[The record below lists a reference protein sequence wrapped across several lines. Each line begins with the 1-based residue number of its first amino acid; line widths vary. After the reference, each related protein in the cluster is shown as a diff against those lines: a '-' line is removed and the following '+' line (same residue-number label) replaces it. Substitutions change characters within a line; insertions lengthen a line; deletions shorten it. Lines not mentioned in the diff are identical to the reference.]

1 MARTPQH
8 DVVVVGA
15 GLAGLRAATTLGHAG
30 RDVVVLEAADTVGG
44 RQRTDAVDGFL
55 LDRGFQVLNPAY
67 PAVRRWVDIQ
77 ALRLKPFP
85 VGVQV
90 RRERGLATLAD
101 PRRHPSILAATLRS
115 GLLAPRD
122 VAGLVRWAATAL
134 SAPRRVIRQ
143 AAAGRD
149 LPVHEAWD
157 RAGLTG
163 PLRTA
168 VLEPFLSGVIA
179 DGSFETSDAFVRL
192 LIRMFALGRPGLP
205 ERGIQALPEQL
216 AAYARTLGAEIAV
229 QRRVT
234 ALRETAAGVE
244 VAVAGADPVSADA
257 VIVAVGPEAA
267 SGLAPIPVPR
277 TRGLQTWWFA
287 TDAAPSASGMIAVDG
302 TRAGPVVNTAVMSHA
317 VPSYAPKGMHLVQA
331 TCLLPPATHRGSFDS
346 PTEAQVRRHAS
357 QIWGTDAT
365 DWRLLRRDDIPHA
378 LPAQS
383 VPLRTVTRARL
394 SERVYI
400 AGDHRDTA
408 SIQGALVSGD
418 RVARALIA
426 GAPS

>member
-1 MARTPQH
+1 MAHAPHH
-8 DVVVVGA
+8 DVVVIGA
-15 GLAGLRAATTLGHAG
+15 GLAGLRAAITLGHAG
-30 RDVVVLEAADTVGG
+30 RDVLVLEAADAVGG

-67 PAVRRWVDIQ
+67 PAVRRWVDVQ

-85 VGVQV
+85 VGVKV
-90 RRERGLATLAD
+90 RREGGLAMLAD
-101 PRRHPSILAATLRS
+101 PRRHPSLLAATLRS

-122 VAGLVRWAATAL
+122 AAALARWVAPALV
-134 SAPRRVIRQ
+134 APRRVIRR

-149 LPVHEAWD
+149 LPAWEAWD
-157 RAGLTG
+157 RVGLTG
-163 PLRTA
+163 PLRRE

-216 AAYARTLGAEIAV
+216 AAYARTLGVRIEV
-229 QRRVT
+229 SHRVT
-234 ALRETAAGVE
+234 GLRESGSGLE
-244 VAVAGADPVSADA
+244 VNVAGADPVVAEA
-257 VIVAVGPEAA
+257 VIVAVGPDAA
-267 SGLAPIPVPR
+267 HELAPIPVPP

-287 TDAAPSASGMIAVDG
+287 TDAAPSASGMIAIDG
-302 TRAGPVVNTAVMSHA
+302 TRSGPVVNSAVMSHVA
-317 VPSYAPKGMHLVQA
+317 PSYAPKGMHLVQA
-331 TCLLPPATHRGSFDS
+331 TCLLPRTTREA
-346 PTEAQVRRHAS
+346 PTEAQVRQHVTA
-357 QIWGTDAT
+357 IWGTDAT

-378 LPAQS
+378 LPAQPA
-383 VPLRTVTRARL
+383 PLRTVTRARL

-408 SIQGALVSGD
+408 SIQGALVSGE
-418 RVARALIA
+418 RVAQTLLA
-426 GAPS
+426 GETG

>member
-1 MARTPQH
+1 MAHAPHH
-8 DVVVVGA
+8 DVVVIGA
-15 GLAGLRAATTLGHAG
+15 GLAGLRAAITLGHAG
-30 RDVVVLEAADTVGG
+30 RDVLVLEAADAVGG
-44 RQRTDAVDGFL
+44 RQRTDVVDGFI

-67 PAVRRWVDIQ
+67 PAVRRWIDVQ

-85 VGVQV
+85 LGVHV
-90 RRERGLATLAD
+90 RREHGVEVLAD
-101 PRRHPSILAATLRS
+101 PRRHPSMLTAALRS

-122 VAGLVRWAATAL
+122 AAGLARWALPAL
-134 SAPRRVIRQ
+134 LAPRRVIRR
-143 AAAGRD
+143 ATVGRD
-149 LPVHEAWD
+149 LPVREAWD
-157 RAGLTG
+157 RVGLTG
-163 PLRTA
+163 PLRRE

-179 DGSFETSDAFVRL
+179 DGSFDTSDAFVRL

-234 ALRETAAGVE
+234 ALRETATGVE
-244 VAVAGADPVSADA
+244 VDVAGTAPVTAGA
-257 VIVAVGPEAA
+257 VIVAVGPDAA
-267 SGLAPIPVPR
+267 SALTSIPVPP

-287 TDAAPSASGMIAVDG
+287 TDTAPSASGMIAVDG
-302 TRAGPVVNTAVMSHA
+302 TRAGPVVNTAVMSRVA
-317 VPSYAPKGMHLVQA
+317 PSYAPKGMHLVQA
-331 TCLLPPATHRGSFDS
+331 TCLLQRATRGSVNEA
-346 PTEAQVRRHAS
+346 PTEVQVRRHVT
-357 QIWGTDAT
+357 QIWGADAT
-365 DWRLLRRDDIPHA
+365 DWSLLRRDDIPHA

-383 VPLRTVTRARL
+383 APLRTVTPARL

-418 RVARALIA
+418 RVAHALLA
-426 GAPS
+426 GMPC

>member
-1 MARTPQH
+1 MAHAPHH
-8 DVVVVGA
+8 DVVVIGA
-15 GLAGLRAATTLGHAG
+15 GLAGLRAAITLGHAG
-30 RDVVVLEAADTVGG
+30 RDVLVLEAADAVGG
-44 RQRTDAVDGFL
+44 RQRTDAVDDFL
-55 LDRGFQVLNPAY
+55 LDRGFQVLNPTY
-67 PAVRRWVDIQ
+67 PAVRRWVDVQ

-90 RRERGLATLAD
+90 RREGGLAMLAD
-101 PRRHPSILAATLRS
+101 PRRHPSLLAATLRS

-122 VAGLVRWAATAL
+122 AAALARWAAPAL
-134 SAPRRVIRQ
+134 VTPRRVIRR
-143 AAAGRD
+143 AAAGGD
-149 LPVHEAWD
+149 LPAWEAWD
-157 RAGLTG
+157 RVGLTG
-163 PLRTA
+163 PLRRE

-216 AAYARTLGAEIAV
+216 AAYARTLGAEIAL
-229 QRRVT
+229 QRRV
-234 ALRETAAGVE
+234 AGLRETSAGVE
-244 VAVAGADPVSADA
+244 VDVAGADPVIAGA
-257 VIVAVGPEAA
+257 VIVAVGPEPA
-267 SGLAPIPVPR
+267 SELAPIPVPP

-287 TDAAPSASGMIAVDG
+287 TDAAPSTSGMIAIDG
-302 TRAGPVVNTAVMSHA
+302 TRSGPVVNTAVMSHVA
-317 VPSYAPKGMHLVQA
+317 PSYAPQGMHLVQA
-331 TCLLPPATHRGSFDS
+331 TCLPPTATHGGPSEA
-346 PTEAQVRRHAS
+346 PTEVQVRQHVAA
-357 QIWGTDAT
+357 IWGTDAT

-383 VPLRTVTRARL
+383 APLCTRTRARL

-418 RVARALIA
+418 RVARALLA
-426 GAPS
+426 GETG